1 MSDHSPSPSPLSDD
15 DLREVLD
22 MVGTVL
28 ASVSDRMDEQ
38 TSTMDRLVKTAT
50 EARQAAFAAQKQTD
64 PEQYGALISQ
74 AVEGKIA
81 DPLNHMVRV
90 ANAVGQQS
98 RHTEKVLKKAEED
111 KWDVLNSIREREN
124 QVDRVKRRLPWLAL
138 AAAVLAL
145 ALTITLPRVSV
156 ITPTACGIFGGS
168 WARTTEGNP
177 ACVFY
182 KNLGQREELPTGSS

>member
-1 MSDHSPSPSPLSDD
+1 MNMSDHSPSPSPLSDD

-81 DPLNHMVRV
+81 DP
-90 ANAVGQQS
+90 
-98 RHTEKVLKKAEED
+98 
-111 KWDVLNSIREREN
+111 
-124 QVDRVKRRLPWLAL
+124 
-138 AAAVLAL
+138 
-145 ALTITLPRVSV
+145 
-156 ITPTACGIFGGS
+156 
-168 WARTTEGNP
+168 
-177 ACVFY
+177 
-182 KNLGQREELPTGSS
+182 

>member
-1 MSDHSPSPSPLSDD
+1 MSDHSPSPLSDD